1 MRCAATPE
9 KFLLVT
15 IIRWLITQLSL
26 FQTTVGYWGV
36 GPLDQ
41 PFGRYARGFD
51 PATGRTDM
59 SFVLSPQLLWG
70 GLPLVSNRTLTLAVT
85 HLDGTDGFDI
95 YIDTHLLAAALR
107 PRARSL
113 VATSRRCQQV

>member
-9 KFLLVT
+9 KLLLVT

-59 SFVLSPQLLWG
+59 SFVLSPQLWG

-85 HLDGTDGFDI
+85 HLDGTDGFEI
-95 YIDTHLLAAALR
+95 YIDTACWRLRYAHTPYAL
-107 PRARSL
+107 RARSL
-113 VATSRRCQQV
+113 